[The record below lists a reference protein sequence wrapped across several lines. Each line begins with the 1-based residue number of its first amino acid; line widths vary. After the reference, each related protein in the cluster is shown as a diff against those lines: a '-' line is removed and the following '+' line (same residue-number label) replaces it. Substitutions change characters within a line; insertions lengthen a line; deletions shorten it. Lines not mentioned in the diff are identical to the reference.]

1 LVEWCAR
8 GSHDECHAPARQ
20 RTRWARTYGPWR
32 GPVGLYATL
41 FGVRAANLGIRALA
55 LPRPARMLCVPHR
68 QRHQKVPC
76 VPASRSDWRD
86 RPGVAKALG
95 QVPSACALSAND
107 KRSNMKLDDATFR
120 QLRRL
125 APVLDDVLNAGEV
138 EHADQAV
145 NLASL
150 AQLCSQ
156 LFDAY
161 HDQHPG
167 EIAQAQLDAL
177 ESQ

>member
-1 LVEWCAR
+1 
-8 GSHDECHAPARQ
+8 
-20 RTRWARTYGPWR
+20 
-32 GPVGLYATL
+32 
-41 FGVRAANLGIRALA
+41 
-55 LPRPARMLCVPHR
+55 
-68 QRHQKVPC
+68 
-76 VPASRSDWRD
+76 
-86 RPGVAKALG
+86 
-95 QVPSACALSAND
+95 
-107 KRSNMKLDDATFR
+107 MKLDDATFR

-125 APVLDDVLNAGEV
+125 APVLDDVLNVGEV
-138 EHADQAV
+138 EHAGQAV